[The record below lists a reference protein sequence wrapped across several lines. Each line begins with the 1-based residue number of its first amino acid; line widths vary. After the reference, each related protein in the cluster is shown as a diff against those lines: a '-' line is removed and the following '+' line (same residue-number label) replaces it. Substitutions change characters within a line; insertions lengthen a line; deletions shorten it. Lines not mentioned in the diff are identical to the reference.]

1 MPMGN
6 NINQHYYKV
15 GNRVFFNKIEALYE
29 SSRTNTPINWNFF
42 NEEFSQFNWEVEPT
56 QSLDELYA
64 ERARMIRD
72 SYDYVIVMASGGA
85 DSTNVIYSFLKNNI
99 HIDEIIAS
107 VPLSGM
113 SSYNANT
120 FDKTHTNTVSET
132 VYTQLPLMNEIK
144 NLYPSQKITIHDY
157 FQDIIEYKTDDWLL
171 RSGEWIHPSSAARY
185 TLDREKHLV
194 QLADSGKRI
203 GIVYGIDKPH
213 LTIANIDNVNHVAI
227 LFNDLA
233 LNVPRPAFK
242 RDYPNVDNV
251 CFYWHCDP
259 TIPCKQAHVLLK
271 DVLKTNNPIKEMFHT
286 RKKTESSTSFEN
298 RKRHSKY
305 ERAIVPYIYP
315 STHRKIFQAEKPDNI
330 FMGEHDAWLYRTHGN
345 LDKLGMMTGDTRFLL
360 NSINPELFGPEKNG
374 FMMFYQWYKIGEMP

>member
-1 MPMGN
+1 MGN
-6 NINQHYYKV
+6 NIDRHYYKV
-15 GNRVFFNKIEALYE
+15 GDRIFFNKIEALYE
-29 SSRTNTPINWNFF
+29 SSKTNTPITWNFF
-42 NEEFSQFNWEVEPT
+42 NEEFSKFNWASEPT
-56 QSLDELYA
+56 ESLDQLYA
-64 ERARMIRD
+64 QRARMIRE

-85 DSTNVIYSFLKNNI
+85 DSTNVIHSFLRNNI
-99 HIDEIIAS
+99 RIDEIIAS

-113 SSYNANT
+113 SSYNTNAT
-120 FDKTHTNTVSET
+120 DKSHANTVSET
-132 VYTQLPLMNEIK
+132 VHTQLPLMHEIK

-194 QLADSGKRI
+194 DLADSGKRV

-213 LTIANIDNVNHVAI
+213 LATANVDSINHVVL

-242 RDYPNVDNV
+242 REYPNVDNV
-251 CFYWHCDP
+251 CFYWYQDP
-259 TIPCKQAHVLLK
+259 TIPCKQAHVLLR
-271 DVLKTNNPIKEMFHT
+271 DVLKANNPIKNLFHT
-286 RKKTESSTSFEN
+286 KAKVESSTSFEN

-330 FMGEHDAWLYRTHGN
+330 FMGEHDAWLYRTHGS
-345 LDKLGMMTGDTRFLL
+345 LDKLSMMVSDAKLL
-360 NSINPELFGPEKNG
+360 INSINPELFGSEKNG
-374 FMMFYQWYKIGEMP
+374 FKLFYQRYKIGEII

>member
-1 MPMGN
+1 MESK
-6 NINQHYYKV
+6 INRHCYKV
-15 GNRVFFNKIEALYE
+15 GDRIFFNKIEALYE
-29 SSRTNTPINWNFF
+29 SSRTHSSIEWNFF
-42 NEEFSQFNWEVEPT
+42 NQEFSNFNWTAEPT
-56 QSLDELYA
+56 ESLDQLYA
-64 ERARMIRD
+64 KRARMIRD
-72 SYDYVIVMASGGA
+72 SYDYIVVMASGGA

-113 SSYNANT
+113 SSYDANARDNS
-120 FDKTHTNTVSET
+120 HANTVSET
-132 VYTQLPLMNEIK
+132 VYTQLPLMHEIK
-144 NLYPSQKITIHDY
+144 KSYPSQKITIHDY

-194 QLADSGKRI
+194 DLADSGKRI
-203 GIVYGIDKPH
+203 GIIYGIDKPH
-213 LTIANIDNVNHVAI
+213 LVIANIDNINHVVV

-242 RDYPNVDNV
+242 REYPNVDNV
-251 CFYWHCDP
+251 CFYWYQDP

-271 DVLKTNNPIKEMFHT
+271 DVLKVGNPIKNLFHT
-286 RKKTESSTSFEN
+286 KAKVESSTSFEN

-315 STHRKIFQAEKPDNI
+315 STHRSIFQAEKPENI
-330 FMGEHDAWLYRTHGN
+330 FMGEHDAWLYSTHSG
-345 LDKLGMMTGDTRFLL
+345 LDKLNMMVGDTRSFI
-360 NSINPELFGPEKNG
+360 NSINPELFGPDRNG
-374 FMMFYQWYKIGEMP
+374 FKLFYQRYKIGELI